1 MQTLTSAVTFSAI
14 AIVLFLGFAAATIGN
29 IAFA

>member
-14 AIVLFLGFAAATIGN
+14 AIVLFLGFAAVTVGSV
-29 IAFA
+29 AFA